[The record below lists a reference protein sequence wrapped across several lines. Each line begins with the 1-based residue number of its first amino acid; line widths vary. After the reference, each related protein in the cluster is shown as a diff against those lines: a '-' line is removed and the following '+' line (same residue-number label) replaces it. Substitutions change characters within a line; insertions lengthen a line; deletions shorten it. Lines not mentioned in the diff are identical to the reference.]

1 MLILNNVNVPL
12 DADLSDLSDI
22 VAKKLRIPKSEVL
35 KTELYRK
42 SVDARKKSDVH
53 FCCSVLAQV
62 KGEEKI
68 LKKQKDAARFTPYK
82 YEWKK
87 ADKSPHIRPVV
98 VGLGPAGLFAA
109 LTLARAGLCP
119 LIIERGEDVD
129 TRSAH
134 VEEFLSG
141 GKLKEN
147 SNVQFGEGGAGTF
160 SDGKLNTGIKD
171 VRCRAVL
178 ETFVAAGAPKE
189 ILIDAK
195 PHIGTDILKGVV
207 KNIRKE
213 IVNLGGEVRF
223 GAKLEDINLQ
233 GDKISS
239 ITVNGETINCD
250 TLILCTGH
258 SARDTF
264 KMLES
269 KGAEMIRKPF
279 AMGVRIEHKQS
290 DINRAL
296 YGDFA
301 EHPNLGAADY
311 KLSVHLSDGR
321 GVYTFCMC
329 PGGEVINASSET
341 GGIAVN
347 GMSNSRR
354 DGENAN
360 SAVLVSVEPQDIE
373 GNDVLGGCALQEK
386 IERAAYNVGKGAVP
400 VTTVGHFVFGEENAF
415 GKVKP
420 TVRPHTVF
428 CDLEDIYPTFI
439 TESLKEGIKQFDKKI
454 EGFADYDAVLT
465 APETRSSSPV
475 RILRGE
481 DGVSKTIRGLYPCGE
496 GAGYAGGI
504 MSAATDGIKQSENVI
519 QSICFQSHSDKL

>member
-1 MLILNNVNVPL
+1 
-12 DADLSDLSDI
+12 
-22 VAKKLRIPKSEVL
+22 
-35 KTELYRK
+35 
-42 SVDARKKSDVH
+42 
-53 FCCSVLAQV
+53 
-62 KGEEKI
+62 
-68 LKKQKDAARFTPYK
+68 
-82 YEWKK
+82 
-87 ADKSPHIRPVV
+87 
-98 VGLGPAGLFAA
+98 
-109 LTLARAGLCP
+109 
-119 LIIERGEDVD
+119 
-129 TRSAH
+129 
-134 VEEFLSG
+134 
-141 GKLKEN
+141 
-147 SNVQFGEGGAGTF
+147 
-160 SDGKLNTGIKD
+160 
-171 VRCRAVL
+171 
-178 ETFVAAGAPKE
+178 
-189 ILIDAK
+189 
-195 PHIGTDILKGVV
+195 
-207 KNIRKE
+207 
-213 IVNLGGEVRF
+213 
-223 GAKLEDINLQ
+223 
-233 GDKISS
+233 
-239 ITVNGETINCD
+239 
-250 TLILCTGH
+250 
-258 SARDTF
+258 
-264 KMLES
+264 MLES

-296 YGDFA
+296 YGEFA

-311 KLSVHLSDGR
+311 KLSVHLPDGR

-386 IERAAYNVGKGAVP
+386 IERAAYHVGKGAVP

-454 EGFADYDAVLT
+454 EGFAHCDAVLT

-504 MSAATDGIKQSENVI
+504 MSAATDGIKQAENVI

>member
-1 MLILNNVNVPL
+1 MLILNNVNVPIE
-12 DADLSDLSDI
+12 ADLSNLSDI
-22 VAKKLRIPKSEVL
+22 VAKKLHVPQSEVL

-42 SVDARKKSDVH
+42 SVDARKKDDVH
-53 FCCSVLAQV
+53 FCCSVLV
-62 KGEEKI
+62 SLKNEEKV
-68 LKKQKDAARFTPYK
+68 LKKQKDAARFAPYK

-87 ADKSPHIRPVV
+87 ADNFPETRPVV
-98 VGLGPAGLFAA
+98 IGLGPAGLFAA
-109 LTLARAGLCP
+109 LTLAHAGLRP
-119 LIIERGEDVD
+119 LVIERGQDVD
-129 TRSAH
+129 TRSAD
-134 VEEFLSG
+134 VEEFLKG
-141 GKLKEN
+141 GSLKED

-178 ETFVAAGAPKE
+178 ETFVEAGAPKE

-207 KNIRKE
+207 KNIRQE
-213 IVNLGGEVRF
+213 IVRLGGEVRF
-223 GAKLEDINLQ
+223 GAKLEDINIK

-239 ITVNGETINCD
+239 ITVNGESMNCD

-264 KMLES
+264 KMLKV
-269 KGAEMIRKPF
+269 KGAEMVRKPF

-301 EHPNLGAADY
+301 CHSALSAADY
-311 KLSVHLSDGR
+311 KLAVHLSDGR

-329 PGGEVINASSET
+329 PGGEVINASSEA

-386 IERAAYNVGKGAVP
+386 IERAAYNISGGAVP
-400 VTTVGHFVFGEENAF
+400 VTTVGHFIFGKENAF
-415 GKVKP
+415 GSILP
-420 TVRPHTVF
+420 TVRPATEF
-428 CDLEDIYPTFI
+428 CDLEDIYPSFI
-439 TESLKEGIKQFDKKI
+439 TDSLKEGIKEFDKKI
-454 EGFADYDAVLT
+454 KGFADYDAVLT

-481 DGVSKTIRGLYPCGE
+481 DGVSKTIKGLYPCGE

-504 MSAATDGIKQSENVI
+504 MSAATDGIKQAENVI
-519 QSICFQSHSDKL
+519 QKICSR

>member
-1 MLILNNVNVPL
+1 MLILNNVKVPL
-12 DADLSDLSDI
+12 DADLSDLSGI
-22 VAKKLRIPKSEVL
+22 VSKKLHIQKNDVL

-42 SVDARKKSDVH
+42 SVDARKKDDVH
-53 FCCSVLAQV
+53 FCCTVLVEV
-62 KGEEKI
+62 KAEEKI
-68 LKKQKDAARFTPYK
+68 LKNQKDISKFIPYK
-82 YEWKK
+82 YEWQK
-87 ADKSPHIRPVV
+87 ADKVPQKRPIV

-109 LTLARAGLCP
+109 LTLARAGLYP
-119 LIIERGEDVD
+119 IIIERGQDVD
-129 TRSAH
+129 TRSAD
-134 VEEFLSG
+134 VEEFFSG

-171 VRCRAVL
+171 IRCRAVL
-178 ETFVAAGAPKE
+178 ENFVQFGAPKE

-213 IVNLGGEVRF
+213 IISLGGEVRF
-223 GAKLEDINLQ
+223 GAKLENIDLNEN
-233 GDKISS
+233 KVCSVW
-239 ITVNGETINCD
+239 VNGEKLNCD

-264 KMLES
+264 RMLKS

-296 YGDFA
+296 YGNFA
-301 EHPNLGAADY
+301 NHPALGAADY
-311 KLSVHLSDGR
+311 KLAVHLENGR

-329 PGGEVINASSET
+329 PGGEVINASSEEN
-341 GGIAVN
+341 GIAVN
-347 GMSNSRR
+347 GMSNSLR

-360 SAVLVSVEPQDIE
+360 SAVLVGIEPEDVS
-373 GNDVLGGCALQEK
+373 GDDVLGGCMLQEK
-386 IERAAYNVGKGAVP
+386 IEKAAYYSGGGAVP
-400 VTTVGHFVFGEENAF
+400 VTTVGHFVFGEENVF
-415 GKVKP
+415 GKVLP
-420 TVRPHTVF
+420 TVRPKTVF
-428 CDLEDIYPTFI
+428 CELEDIYPSFI
-439 TESLKEGIKQFDKKI
+439 TESLKEGIKQFDRKI
-454 EGFADYDAVLT
+454 KGFADFDAVLT
-465 APETRSSSPV
+465 APETRSSSPI

-481 DGVSKTIRGLYPCGE
+481 DGQSRNIKGLYPCGE

-504 MSAATDGIKQSENVI
+504 MSAATDGIKQAENVI
-519 QSICFQSHSDKL
+519 KNICCE